1 MLARFD
7 RCACQRKPNRISPLT
22 KDQKSTPTAAQTTVT
37 SPALLVDGSDQAFR
51 TFVHRLLAFSAR
63 LEAVRSGFGSIIG
76 LTGIQYTTLISIAH
90 LQDGERV
97 GVTRI
102 AEDLGLTG
110 SFVTLVSGQLVK
122 LGLVEKQP
130 DPEDRRRV
138 RLRVTEK
145 GMALLAELAPAQS
158 EVNDLLFRPLDR
170 EMFQELSALMGKL
183 ISSGDEA
190 VALVDYLAGG
200 VANPAAAIRD
210 QK

>member
-1 MLARFD
+1 M
-7 RCACQRKPNRISPLT
+7 K
-22 KDQKSTPTAAQTTVT
+22 KDEHTAAAEMPMTVT
-37 SPALLVDGSDQAFR
+37 APELLVDGSDLQFR

-63 LEAVRSGFGSIIG
+63 LETIRSGFASLIG

-90 LQDGERV
+90 LQGEAGV

-122 LGLVEKQP
+122 LGLVDKQP
-130 DPEDRRRV
+130 DAQDRRRV
-138 RLRVTEK
+138 RLTVTRK
-145 GMALLAELAPAQS
+145 GRELLSDLAPAQA

-170 EMFQELSALMGKL
+170 ETFLSLSGLTSELLQ
-183 ISSGDEA
+183 SGDEA

-200 VANPAAAIRD
+200 GAQSANGIRE
-210 QK
+210 